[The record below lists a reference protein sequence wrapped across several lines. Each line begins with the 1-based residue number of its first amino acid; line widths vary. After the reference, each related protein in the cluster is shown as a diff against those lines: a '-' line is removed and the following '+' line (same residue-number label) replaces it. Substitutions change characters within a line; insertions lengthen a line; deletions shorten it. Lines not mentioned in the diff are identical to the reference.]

1 MDRHNIEGAIAAA
14 LPEAIPAIALLELA
28 INGYVA
34 ATTQEERDQHQAAIH
49 HHLDVNRTAIEHL
62 LRDDL
67 PSPDTLI
74 DHLDNSIT
82 IRQMHQIRAQDV
94 TRGRI
99 RDLILSDESSAEETE
114 PEEPLTQVSSVT
126 WRNGKP
132 VHNFGARYPIR
143 RPVQS
148 CLPPVTKHFD
158 TNFAITVNNGSIWT
172 PVTIGMTQVTQGTT
186 VVNFTGR
193 GFIIK
198 KIEFS
203 FFGNVVYTQALS
215 ATIQSPGTIPV
226 RMAAVLDKKNHLSKT
241 VADIWGNYSGTTAG
255 TEGMSSVLNADN
267 LDRFEILW
275 ERFWNVATHED
286 LCTGNFFTKQS
297 IDCNIPVLD

>member
-126 WRNGKP
+126 WRNRKP
-132 VHNFGARYPIR
+132 VHN
-143 RPVQS
+143 S
-148 CLPPVTKHFD
+148 
-158 TNFAITVNNGSIWT
+158 GS
-172 PVTIGMTQVTQGTT
+172 
-186 VVNFTGR
+186 
-193 GFIIK
+193 
-198 KIEFS
+198 
-203 FFGNVVYTQALS
+203 
-215 ATIQSPGTIPV
+215 
-226 RMAAVLDKKNHLSKT
+226 
-241 VADIWGNYSGTTAG
+241 
-255 TEGMSSVLNADN
+255 
-267 LDRFEILW
+267 
-275 ERFWNVATHED
+275 
-286 LCTGNFFTKQS
+286 
-297 IDCNIPVLD
+297 